1 MSRSALR
8 LAALAS
14 SAVPGL
20 DPVSVESIPVR
31 LGAPYEFAF
40 VTDSQDRQWVVKAAR
55 SAASGA
61 LLEDVSTLMTLLAR
75 RLDVQIPL
83 VRGVAALK
91 SGRAVVHP
99 RVPGQSLDFAQL
111 PPAAALTAE
120 VGRTLAHIH
129 NLELLVFEEAGRP
142 SYDAETH
149 RKRML
154 SELDRASATGHVPT
168 GLLSRWEHR
177 LEDVSLWRFAP
188 TPVHGAFTGSHV
200 LASFEDEQDASSGRV
215 RGVIGWEEARV
226 GDPADDLAELV
237 ARAHPGALD
246 TVLEAYVQSR
256 IERPDTNLVR
266 RARLAAEMS
275 LVHGLLRALSAGETQ
290 LVEQLSADL
299 RHLDERVQEAE
310 RRAEA
315 RRLRAEREARREREL
330 AQAAAA
336 STPSTTRPDGFSQ
349 TATAGSGTS
358 VDEATQ
364 PFAGPV
370 PAADEAT
377 QPFAGPS
384 PANDEATQPFA
395 GPSLSA
401 DELTQ
406 PFHPFPG
413 AGSGLDSQ
421 ASRSLRGA
429 EAAAPQTPTGGD
441 PQAATERPAEQ
452 SWQLSTAVDPEGLFE
467 IDAVEPLS
475 DPRPVAPTHGGPVTG
490 GPVHA
495 SQVDASQGDG
505 TPVDDSQADGAVEDG
520 SADDGQADGAV
531 DDRHEGASD
540 YVPVERA
547 HDGDRQVRP

>member
-1 MSRSALR
+1 M
-8 LAALAS
+8 
-14 SAVPGL
+14 PGL
-20 DPVSVESIPVR
+20 DPVSVESVPVR
-31 LGAPYEFAF
+31 VGAPYEFAF
-40 VTDSQDRQWVVKAAR
+40 VTDSQDRRWVVKAAR
-55 SAASGA
+55 SAAAGA

-75 RLDVQIPL
+75 RLDVQLPL
-83 VRGVAALK
+83 VRGVATVK

-99 RVPGQSLDFAQL
+99 RVPGQPLDFAQL

-200 LASFEDEQDASSGRV
+200 LASFEDEQDAGSGRV

-275 LVHGLLRALSAGETQ
+275 LVHSLLRALSAGETQ

-299 RHLDERVQEAE
+299 RDLDERVQEAE

-330 AQAAAA
+330 ARAAAA
-336 STPSTTRPDGFSQ
+336 STSSTTRRDGLSQ
-349 TATAGSGTS
+349 TPAAGSGTS

-364 PFAGPV
+364 PFAGPA

-377 QPFAGPS
+377 QPFAGPG
-384 PANDEATQPFA
+384 PATDEATQPFA
-395 GPSLSA
+395 APSPST

-406 PFHPFPG
+406 PFNPFPG
-413 AGSGLDSQ
+413 AGSGPDSQ
-421 ASRSLRGA
+421 APGPRRPA
-429 EAAAPQTPTGGD
+429 EGWAPQTPTG
-441 PQAATERPAEQ
+441 AAPGSATGLPTEQ

-490 GPVHA
+490 DSVHA
-495 SQVDASQGDG
+495 NQADTRQADG
-505 TPVDDSQADGAVEDG
+505 TPVEDSQTDDSQTDGAVE
-520 SADDGQADGAV
+520 
-531 DDRHEGASD
+531 DRHEGASD

-547 HDGDRQVRP
+547 HDGDRQGRP

>member
-1 MSRSALR
+1 M
-8 LAALAS
+8 
-14 SAVPGL
+14 PGL
-20 DPVSVESIPVR
+20 DPVSVESVPVR
-31 LGAPYEFAF
+31 LGAPYAYAF
-40 VTDSQDRQWVVKAAR
+40 VTDSQDRRWVVKAAR
-55 SAASGA
+55 SAAAGA
-61 LLEDVSTLMTLLAR
+61 LLEDVSTLMTLLSR
-75 RLDVQIPL
+75 RLDVQLPL

-168 GLLSRWEHR
+168 GLLSRWERR

-200 LASFEDEQDASSGRV
+200 LASFEDEQDAGSGRV

-237 ARAHPGALD
+237 ARTHPGALD

-275 LVHGLLRALSAGETQ
+275 LVHSLLRALSAGESQ

-299 RHLDERVQEAE
+299 RDLDERLQEAE

-315 RRLRAEREARREREL
+315 RRLRAEREARRDREL

-336 STPSTTRPDGFSQ
+336 ATSATTRPDGLSH
-349 TATAGSGTS
+349 TPRAGSATS

-364 PFAGPV
+364 PFAGPAPV
-370 PAADEAT
+370 PDEATQPFAGPGPAADEAT
-377 QPFAGPS
+377 QPFAGP
-384 PANDEATQPFA
+384 
-395 GPSLSA
+395 GPSTN
-401 DELTQ
+401 ELTQ
-406 PFHPFPG
+406 PFNPFLG
-413 AGSGLDSQ
+413 AGSGLGGQ
-421 ASRSLRGA
+421 APGPRRPA
-429 EAAAPQTPTGGD
+429 EAAASQTPTGAD
-441 PQAATERPAEQ
+441 PGEATEPPAEQ

-475 DPRPVAPTHGGPVTG
+475 DPQPVAPTPAGP
-490 GPVHA
+490 A
-495 SQVDASQGDG
+495 EG
-505 TPVDDSQADGAVEDG
+505 TPVEDG
-520 SADDGQADGAV
+520 PADDGQADGAV

-547 HDGDRQVRP
+547 QDRDRPGRP